1 MSIDAIL
8 EGIVADGPGVLGVAL
23 MDLDGI
29 SVAEARGPGA
39 GALFPDGELS
49 AVAAE
54 FGRALG
60 EIEKASVS
68 AGGGPMAETVVALE
82 RFTLV
87 FARLEPGLVLTLAV
101 GPDGN
106 LGKAR
111 YLIRRNLL
119 EISQEL

>member
-1 MSIDAIL
+1 M
-8 EGIVADGPGVLGVAL
+8 
-23 MDLDGI
+23 
-29 SVAEARGPGA
+29 
-39 GALFPDGELS
+39 
-49 AVAAE
+49 AAE

-60 EIEKASVS
+60 EVEKASAA

-87 FARLEPGLVLTLAV
+87 FARLESGLVLALAV

-119 EISQEL
+119 EIRQEL